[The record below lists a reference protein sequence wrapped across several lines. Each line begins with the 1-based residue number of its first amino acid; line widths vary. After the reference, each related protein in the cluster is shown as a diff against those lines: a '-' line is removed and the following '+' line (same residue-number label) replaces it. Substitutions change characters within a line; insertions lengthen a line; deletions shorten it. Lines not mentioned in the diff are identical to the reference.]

1 MYEICVE
8 HEFRAW
14 HALRLNGGSVEQS
27 HEHDW
32 GVSVCV
38 VGEELNEIGLVMDF
52 HELCGI
58 VEGVIARL
66 EGTTLNELAMFADT
80 NPSAERVA
88 EYIYREVAA
97 RLPQQVAMGRVRVTE
112 APGCSASYM
121 EGE

>member
-8 HEFRAW
+8 CEFRAW
-14 HALRLNGGSVEQS
+14 HALRLNGGSIEQS

-32 GVSVCV
+32 SVSVCV
-38 VGEELNEIGLVMDF
+38 VSEELNEIGLVIDF
-52 HELCGI
+52 HELGRI
-58 VEGVIARL
+58 VEGVIVQL

-88 EYIYREVAA
+88 KYVYREVAA
-97 RLPQQVAMGRVRVTE
+97 RLPQQVNMGRVTVTE
-112 APGCSASYM
+112 APGCSASYI